1 MYICIHLKE
10 GKYAKRYKKQG
21 VYIYICIYMHERGIE
36 NEVVGGQDVMSYGN
50 V

>member
-21 VYIYICIYMHERGIE
+21 VYIYVYIC
-36 NEVVGGQDVMSYGN
+36 MSEESKMRLWEDRM
-50 V
+50 

>member
-21 VYIYICIYMHERGIE
+21 VYIYIYVYIC
-36 NEVVGGQDVMSYGN
+36 MSEESKMRLWEDRM
-50 V
+50 